1 MNGVLVAGPTPFIA
15 TALVAAASGGPQY
28 VALFVIG
35 CQVLTIIGV
44 SFSRAAVLP
53 PEAAS
58 R

>member
-1 MNGVLVAGPTPFIA
+1 M
-15 TALVAAASGGPQY
+15 AAASGGPQY

-35 CQVLTIIGV
+35 CQILTIIGV
-44 SFSRAAVLP
+44 TFSRAAVLP